1 MRARLPVE
9 DNTIGIHTKFDE
21 GHSWTVSVDI
31 RDVKDDEPT
40 EPYTVQIQVNASTT
54 KKDVM
59 MLLQGKVK
67 EKPDDKNETPLDK
80 FYADQIP

>member
-1 MRARLPVE
+1 MGARLKGH
-9 DNTIGIHTKFDE
+9 TIGIHTKFDE

-31 RDVKDDEPT
+31 RDVKDGDPIK
-40 EPYTVQIQVNASTT
+40 PYTVQIQVNASTT
-54 KKDVM
+54 KKDVL
-59 MLLQGKVK
+59 MLLQGKMK